1 MTEDDITGV
10 YVKQQ
15 KYVETEGEDCDD
27 SHSDSGLVTQFCTVE
42 GNINSS
48 TETLGA
54 SVTETPIEKE
64 IRKSIAREQSLRRSR
79 GLPNLPSAPEY
90 VEVNLRKNVL
100 SQSHAF
106 KSERFQGKDRQ
117 FAGKKMLQDI
127 YEEAQREE
135 DLVRIGKVLGFYD
148 KGTVRQLKERKHVFE
163 AFQKPSDSTLAPSM
177 RSKTSRLSS
186 SSGSLTLDDRKD
198 ISSKAPITKDSYRR
212 SVDPLGFTD
221 FHTSAR
227 GGSNGAGFSEG
238 LPNRNV
244 TTTDNGPTQK
254 YGYFTQEVKRPEST
268 ITNDRL
274 NRSSSGTAGHGGVT
288 RLLQQNNHDMVE
300 KEAAQENPFIKLR
313 SSSNVVKVQQD
324 IHEAQER
331 EKELQKQR
339 ISLYGGKAGAALVED
354 MMPSMSAT
362 RGLAFADLADS
373 EFGRGTEPSAG
384 WCRYEHSFRILT
396 FPNDLVMWVCACRL
410 FTILGC

>member
-1 MTEDDITGV
+1 M
-10 YVKQQ
+10 
-15 KYVETEGEDCDD
+15 GEDCDD

-163 AFQKPSDSTLAPSM
+163 AFQKPSDSTPAPSM
-177 RSKTSRLSS
+177 RSKTSRL
-186 SSGSLTLDDRKD
+186 
-198 ISSKAPITKDSYRR
+198 
-212 SVDPLGFTD
+212 
-221 FHTSAR
+221 
-227 GGSNGAGFSEG
+227 
-238 LPNRNV
+238 
-244 TTTDNGPTQK
+244 
-254 YGYFTQEVKRPEST
+254 
-268 ITNDRL
+268 L

-300 KEAAQENPFIKLR
+300 KEVAQENPFIKLR
-313 SSSNVVKVQQD
+313 SSSNLVKGQQD

-396 FPNDLVMWVCACRL
+396 RKNPLVQRWESGQVN
-410 FTILGC
+410 GHQEDED